1 MYLLICF
8 RELSDFGLKLAEMF
22 QYGVTNQEQS
32 SHVECVTLLT
42 RS

>member
-1 MYLLICF
+1 MKSYGCELPIMKLVLL
-8 RELSDFGLKLAEMF
+8 
-22 QYGVTNQEQS
+22 T

>member
-1 MYLLICF
+1 MKSYGYKISMMKRVLL
-8 RELSDFGLKLAEMF
+8 
-22 QYGVTNQEQS
+22 T